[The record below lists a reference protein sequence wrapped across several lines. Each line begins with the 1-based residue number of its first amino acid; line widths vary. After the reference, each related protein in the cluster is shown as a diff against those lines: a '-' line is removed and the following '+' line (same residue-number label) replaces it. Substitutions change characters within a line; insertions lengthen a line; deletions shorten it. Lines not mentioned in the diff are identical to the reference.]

1 MKRYG
6 WTKITI
12 ADIIQMSKLA
22 DMINVDEKY
31 LNMSVGQC
39 EVLSINILKKT
50 LQNMP
55 KY

>member
-12 ADIIQMSKLA
+12 VDIIQMSKLA

-31 LNMSVGQC
+31 LNMSVGQRK
-39 EVLSINILKKT
+39 VLSIIT
-50 LQNMP
+50 EHTSVVHWS
-55 KY
+55 